1 MGDPQ
6 FWVDIRSADTPE
18 RTAEFVETYLESRSV
33 PLASDASCWPICLAK
48 SADDRQRDERIDAQ
62 LAGTLSKTEVMV
74 LNFYPEGCLSRMR
87 GQKRSNMMRHL

>member
-6 FWVDIRSADTPE
+6 FWVYIRSADNPE

-33 PLASDASCWPICLAK
+33 PQANDSSCWPLCLAT
-48 SADDRQRDERIDAQ
+48 SADESQREARIDAQ

-74 LNFYPEGCLSRMR
+74 LNFYPEGCLSLRR
-87 GQKRSNMMRHL
+87 GQKRSNMMRRL